1 MFAFIKGIIDEK
13 NPQSVILE
21 TAGGVGYRI
30 SMPASSLSVIGQVGD
45 SAKVYTSFIVRE
57 DAQELYGFATRE
69 ERNIFEEMISVSGI
83 GPKAG
88 ISILSTLSV
97 SQLSMAIVTGDHK
110 SIARAPGI
118 GPKSAQRLILE
129 LQSKVKNE
137 DLLTLQNVKGG
148 EEVLAGSV
156 QKDALEALQ
165 ALGYLPAEASNAV
178 KRVYKDDLTAD
189 QLVLLALRSMAQA

>member
-1 MFAFIKGIIDEK
+1 MYAFIKGIIEEK
-13 NPQSVILE
+13 TAQSVVLE

-30 SMPASSLSVIGQVGD
+30 MMPASSLSVIGQTGD
-45 SAKVYTSFIVRE
+45 TAKVYTSYIVRE

-97 SQLSMAIVTGDHK
+97 SDLSLAIVTGDAK
-110 SIARAPGI
+110 AIARAPGI

-137 DLLTLQNVKGG
+137 DLITLQQVKGG
-148 EEVLAGSV
+148 EVVLAGSV
-156 QKDALEALQ
+156 QQEAVEALQ
-165 ALGYLPAEASNAV
+165 ALGYLPVEAANAV
-178 KRVYKDDLTAD
+178 KRVYKDGMTTD